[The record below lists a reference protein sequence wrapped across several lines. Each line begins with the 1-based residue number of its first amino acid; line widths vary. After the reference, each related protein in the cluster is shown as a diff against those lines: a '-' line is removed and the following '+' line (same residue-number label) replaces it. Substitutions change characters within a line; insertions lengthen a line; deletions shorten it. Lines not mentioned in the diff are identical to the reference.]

1 MEEYYDDDYLETLEE
16 KLMDEDE
23 DFNYIAPART
33 KVKKKRLKDPIF
45 SPSLSRVEGGY
56 WASNFTSLQSFII
69 IFSYSLAQQI
79 LGLFFN
85 FDCLVH

>member
-45 SPSLSRVEGGY
+45 SASLSRVGWVIGLLI
-56 WASNFTSLQSFII
+56 SLVSKV
-69 IFSYSLAQQI
+69 L
-79 LGLFFN
+79 
-85 FDCLVH
+85 